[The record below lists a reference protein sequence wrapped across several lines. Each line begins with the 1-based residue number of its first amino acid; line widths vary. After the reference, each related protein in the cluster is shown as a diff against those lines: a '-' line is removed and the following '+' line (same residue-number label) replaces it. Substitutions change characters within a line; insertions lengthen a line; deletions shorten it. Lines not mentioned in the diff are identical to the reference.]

1 MSKNITFSISKHYF
15 IYFHTSLYNTTNIKG
30 FFFFYHFIKI
40 LFILIKWERE
50 SRGKRHNTREWERE
64 KEKIIIKKSS
74 NLLPSKM
81 TLHCNK
87 DVKNFKNS
95 ILDMDDI
102 LRG

>member
-1 MSKNITFSISKHYF
+1 MRERKPWKEAQHERVRERKRKN
-15 IYFHTSLYNTTNIKG
+15 NN
-30 FFFFYHFIKI
+30 
-40 LFILIKWERE
+40 
-50 SRGKRHNTREWERE
+50 
-64 KEKIIIKKSS
+64 KKSS

-87 DVKNFKNS
+87 DVKNFKNN